1 MNANTNFTVIGV
13 DLAKNVFQLHFVDEE
28 TGEVKRLKLNRQKFQ
43 QFFINRAPCLIG
55 MEACGGSHYWAREF
69 LKLGHQVKVMPVSD
83 VKAFNSGNKSDARDA
98 QAIWAATRAGTTRD
112 VAVKTEEQQAIL
124 SMHRILELKKIHRVG
139 LTNQIRGLLAEFG
152 LVVPTGFKA
161 LREGLPKMLEELEQR
176 APKMFCEQIQDL
188 WQDILRLREQ
198 ENAIDQK
205 LSVWAKTNSDCQ
217 RLMEIPGV
225 GLLTATAV
233 VATVGNARVFKN
245 GRQLAAFFGVAP
257 AHTGSGGK
265 IQVLWMSKRGDC
277 YVRKLLVHCARTS
290 VLLCKDPPKVVDRL
304 KKKHHVNV
312 VIGAMANRLCRIIW
326 ALMKHETKYVK
337 DYQHLLT

>member
-1 MNANTNFTVIGV
+1 
-13 DLAKNVFQLHFVDEE
+13 
-28 TGEVKRLKLNRQKFQ
+28 
-43 QFFINRAPCLIG
+43 
-55 MEACGGSHYWAREF
+55 
-69 LKLGHQVKVMPVSD
+69 
-83 VKAFNSGNKSDARDA
+83 
-98 QAIWAATRAGTTRD
+98 
-112 VAVKTEEQQAIL
+112 
-124 SMHRILELKKIHRVG
+124 
-139 LTNQIRGLLAEFG
+139 
-152 LVVPTGFKA
+152 
-161 LREGLPKMLEELEQR
+161 MLEELEQR

-265 IQVLWMSKRGDC
+265 IQVLGMSN
-277 YVRKLLVHCARTS
+277 L
-290 VLLCKDPPKVVDRL
+290 KVV
-304 KKKHHVNV
+304 
-312 VIGAMANRLCRIIW
+312 
-326 ALMKHETKYVK
+326 
-337 DYQHLLT
+337 